1 MDQMILFYTL
11 CFFLVAILY
20 ASVGHGGAS
29 GYLALMALFGFVPL
43 VMKPTALVLNLLVS
57 LIAFLSFYKA
67 RFFKP
72 KLLWPLILGSIPL
85 AYLGS
90 IIPLPD
96 VIYKRILAVVLL
108 FSIIR
113 LLIGKSDMEQKKDPP
128 FWVLLLIGSGIGL
141 LSGMIGMGGG
151 ILLSPILILAG
162 WSNQKETA
170 AISAIFIFLNSL
182 SGLVG
187 QFQKGFELAPGIIWI
202 AASVLV
208 GGWLGAYIGAKK
220 VPIGQMKWLLA
231 GVLMMAVGKLFF
243 T

>member
-1 MDQMILFYTL
+1 MDQMILFYAL
-11 CFFLVAILY
+11 CFFLVALLY

-29 GYLALMALFGFVPL
+29 GYLALMALFGFTPL

-57 LIAFLSFYKA
+57 FIAFLSFYKA

-72 KLLWPLILGSIPL
+72 RLLWPLILGSIPL

-96 VIYKRILAVVLL
+96 AIYKRILAVVLL

-113 LLIGKSDMEQKKDPP
+113 LLTGKTDIERKTDPP
-128 FWVLLLIGSGIGL
+128 FWMLLLIGSGIGL

-162 WSNQKETA
+162 WANQKETA
-170 AISAIFIFLNSL
+170 AISAVFIFLNSL

-187 QFQKGFELAPGIIWI
+187 QIQKGFVLTTGIVWI
-202 AASVLV
+202 AAIVLI
-208 GGWLGAYIGAKK
+208 GGWLGAYLGAKK
-220 VPIGQMKWLLA
+220 VPIAQMKWLLA
-231 GVLMMAVGKLFF
+231 SVLIMAVGKLFF

>member
-1 MDQMILFYTL
+1 MILFYAL
-11 CFFLVAILY
+11 CFFLVALLY
-20 ASVGHGGAS
+20 ATVGHGGAS
-29 GYLALMALFGFVPL
+29 GYLALMALFGFAPL

-57 LIAFLSFYKA
+57 LIAFLSFYNA

-72 KLLWPLILGSIPL
+72 RLLWPLIMGSIPL

-113 LLIGKSDMEQKKDPP
+113 LLIGKSDIEKKKDPP
-128 FWVLLLIGSGIGL
+128 FWILLLIGSGIGL

-162 WSNQKETA
+162 WANQKETA
-170 AISAIFIFLNSL
+170 AISAVFIFLNSM

-187 QFQKGFELAPGIIWI
+187 QFQKGFELAPGMVWI
-202 AASVLV
+202 AATVLV

-231 GVLMMAVGKLFF
+231 TVLIMAVGKLFF